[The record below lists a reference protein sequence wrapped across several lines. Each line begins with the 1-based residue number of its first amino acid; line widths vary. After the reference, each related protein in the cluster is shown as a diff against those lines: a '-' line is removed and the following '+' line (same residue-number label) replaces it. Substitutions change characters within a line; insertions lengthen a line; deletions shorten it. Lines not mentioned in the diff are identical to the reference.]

1 MQVSFKRNLILV
13 FEAVLAFIFLQGIE
27 FYMNS
32 LSPILLGLIVVLFS
46 FVFFVTTYLFVK
58 IRDKKLKYLNLSVQT
73 ELAN

>member
-46 FVFFVTTYLFVK
+46 LVFFVTTYLFVK
-58 IRDKKLKYLNLSVQT
+58 VRDKKLKYLNLSVQT

>member
-32 LSPILLGLIVVLFS
+32 LSPILLGLIVILFS
-46 FVFFVTTYLFVK
+46 LVFFVTTYLFVK
-58 IRDKKLKYLNLSVQT
+58 VRDKKLKYLNLSVQT

>member
-13 FEAVLAFIFLQGIE
+13 FEAVLAFIFLQVIE

-32 LSPILLGLIVVLFS
+32 LSPILLGLIVLLFS
-46 FVFFVTTYLFVK
+46 LVFFVTTYLFVK
-58 IRDKKLKYLNLSVQT
+58 VRDKKLKYLNLSVQT

>member
-13 FEAVLAFIFLQGIE
+13 LEAIIAFIFLQVIE

-46 FVFFVTTYLFVK
+46 AIFFVTTYLFVK
-58 IRDKKLKYLNLSVQT
+58 VRDKKLKYLKLSVQT